1 MNRER
6 RTIWQLRVLMG
17 IGVLILVF
25 DFIEPTY
32 LGLQIPWYMSI
43 YLVVASF
50 YFAANAQKM
59 VMRRSE
65 EMLTYFFFPGA
76 FVTALIPAYAI
87 TLFFATYT
95 TF

>member
-1 MNRER
+1 MDQET
-6 RTIWQLRVLMG
+6 RTIWLLRVLMG
-17 IGVLILVF
+17 IGVLVIMF
-25 DFIEPTY
+25 DFIEPTR
-32 LGLQIPWYMSI
+32 LEMGIPWYISI
-43 YLVVASF
+43 YLVAASF

-59 VMRRSE
+59 VVKRSE

-87 TLFFATYT
+87 TLFFAMYT

>member
-1 MNRER
+1 MDRER
-6 RTIWQLRVLMG
+6 WTIWQLRVLMG
-17 IGVLILVF
+17 IGVLVLVF

-32 LGLQIPWYMSI
+32 LNLQIPWYMSI
-43 YLVVASF
+43 YLVAASF

-59 VMRRSE
+59 VIKRSE

-87 TLFFATYT
+87 TLFFAMYT
-95 TF
+95 NF

>member
-1 MNRER
+1 MDRET

-17 IGVLILVF
+17 IGVLVVVF

-32 LGLQIPWYMSI
+32 LQMGIPWYISL
-43 YLVVASF
+43 YLVAASF
-50 YFAANAQKM
+50 YFAANAQRM
-59 VMRRSE
+59 VLKRSD

-76 FVTALIPAYAI
+76 FMTALIPAYAI
-87 TLFFATYT
+87 ALFLAMYT

>member
-1 MNRER
+1 MDRGT
-6 RTIWQLRVLMG
+6 RTIWQLRVFMG
-17 IGVLILVF
+17 IGVLVIVF
-25 DFIEPTY
+25 DLIEPTRLE
-32 LGLQIPWYMSI
+32 LGIPWYMSI
-43 YLVVASF
+43 YLVAASF

-59 VMRRSE
+59 VVKRSE

-87 TLFFATYT
+87 TLFFAMYT